1 MIDDGTRSDK
11 GAHDLLA
18 IVRRYLDGWESGDPA
33 IFEEVLAP
41 DFFDVMYGRRRERA
55 ELLQQAA
62 GTEFED
68 RVITIEE
75 AVISGDVVVVRTT
88 GRHTHVATG
97 RRVTVSGMIW
107 VRIRDGRITTGW
119 GEHDRLGQLQQLGVV
134 PTGAEAQQWLAERLR
149 ALTPR
154 SGEGTGAPADTDSRP
169 PDGAG

>member
-1 MIDDGTRSDK
+1 MVDDETRNDT
-11 GAHDLLA
+11 GNHDLLA
-18 IVRRYLDGWESGDPA
+18 IARRYLDGWESGDPA
-33 IFEEVLAP
+33 VFEEVLAP

-62 GTEFED
+62 GTEFAD
-68 RVITIEE
+68 RAITIEE
-75 AVISGDVVVVRTT
+75 AVVSGDTVVVRTT
-88 GRHTHVATG
+88 GRYTHGATG

-134 PTGAEAQQWLAERLR
+134 PTGAEAQQWLAERVR

-154 SGEGTGAPADTDSRP
+154 SGEETGALTDTETRP